1 MPGIGSREPT
11 VVGLNRTQDGSVSVL
26 HGPSKAYSVQKERL
40 TRRKHH
46 WGRLGDVPN
55 LYLRGLPPLREPVDL
70 VVECYSSDDEVADL
84 WAYRDELARALDFRD
99 GVRVA
104 AMSHHLAHL
113 YSAFYP
119 SPFTEAAV
127 MVIDAQGSRVA
138 DFTEPFPSAGAAP
151 GLLEVASFYRC
162 ERGRVDCLAKHLWYG
177 DWAHPEG
184 LGCFYYL
191 LTRMMFTGE
200 GAEGK
205 VMGLAPF
212 GDPDALGLP
221 DLAVEDVRVR
231 IPDEWLRVFADR
243 ARFGHFRDGSGPFD
257 GYDPATQR
265 GGWCLYTVPK
275 PSDLPIPVP
284 PSVSLRRPGGG
295 TGGTPFDIANFDP
308 FDPTPRQT
316 FTHWDGRFVAWLERA
331 GYAVDYCTDLDVHR
345 DGDLALL
352 RGYRLLLSVGHD
364 EYWSDAMRANV
375 ERFVAGGPNMA
386 FFSGNTCWWRVA
398 FADEY
403 TFRRLRNWSDRP
415 VPDRP
420 ENSLTGVS
428 YRNGGERDYDRHPV
442 HVGFRAQ
449 HTDHWVYAG
458 TGLADGDTFGDGPG
472 EYIVGYECD
481 GAHFDRERLAR
492 NVPVHPTGDDG
503 TPEDFTI
510 LGVGDASA
518 SGWGLGNKAAT
529 MGVHTGV
536 HNGNGTVFT
545 AATTDW
551 ARVLAGGSSPAV
563 DRITRNVLDR
573 LSS

>member
-162 ERGRVDCLAKHLWYG
+162 ERGRVDCLAKHLWDG

-295 TGGTPFDIANFDP
+295 AGGTPFDIANFDP

-345 DGDLALL
+345 D
-352 RGYRLLLSVGHD
+352 
-364 EYWSDAMRANV
+364 
-375 ERFVAGGPNMA
+375 
-386 FFSGNTCWWRVA
+386 
-398 FADEY
+398 
-403 TFRRLRNWSDRP
+403 
-415 VPDRP
+415 
-420 ENSLTGVS
+420 
-428 YRNGGERDYDRHPV
+428 GGERDYDRHPV

-551 ARVLAGGSSPAV
+551 ARVLVGGSSPAV

>member
-265 GGWCLYTVPK
+265 GGW
-275 PSDLPIPVP
+275 
-284 PSVSLRRPGGG
+284 
-295 TGGTPFDIANFDP
+295 
-308 FDPTPRQT
+308 
-316 FTHWDGRFVAWLERA
+316 WL
-331 GYAVDYCTDLDVHR
+331 
-345 DGDLALL
+345 
-352 RGYRLLLSVGHD
+352 
-364 EYWSDAMRANV
+364 
-375 ERFVAGGPNMA
+375 
-386 FFSGNTCWWRVA
+386 VA

-403 TFRRLRNWSDRP
+403 TCRRLRNWSDRP